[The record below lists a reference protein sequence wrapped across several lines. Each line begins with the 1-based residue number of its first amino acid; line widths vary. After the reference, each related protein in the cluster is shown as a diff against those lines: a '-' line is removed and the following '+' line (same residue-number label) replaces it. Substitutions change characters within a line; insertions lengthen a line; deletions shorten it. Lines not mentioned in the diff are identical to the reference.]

1 MASKSTVSEGYLTLV
16 PEEIRMASDVR
27 IGDVLEWSIE
37 GGLIVVR
44 PRRPKGL
51 EGILGRI
58 TRGLS
63 KVRERLGRAVARV
76 H

>member
-1 MASKSTVSEGYLTLV
+1 MPGKSTVTEGYVTVV
-16 PEEIRMASDVR
+16 PEEIRTASDVHL
-27 IGDVLEWSIE
+27 GDILEWSIE

-44 PRRPKGL
+44 PRRPKML

-58 TRGLS
+58 ERGLG
-63 KVRERLGRAVARV
+63 KVRDRLSRAIARA